1 MILTAVQR
9 QANTRAGAKYISN
22 PSMHSL
28 PVKTLLWVS
37 LIAVCL
43 LFTTRLQAD
52 SLPDFQ
58 SLVEKNGKTVVKIT
72 VTTESKGVDLRQAI
86 PDFNSDE
93 VPDFLKKFFEQMP
106 NMPDM
111 PKQEP
116 RPGQGFGSGF
126 IISADGYIV
135 TNTHVVEDA
144 TDIRVG
150 MQDRSSYKATLI
162 GSDKRSDI
170 ALLKIDANG
179 LPVADLGDS
188 DEVRVGQWVLAIGSP
203 FGFEYTAT
211 QGIVSAVARSL
222 PDDTYVPF
230 IQTDVAV
237 NPGNSGGPLFN
248 TDGKVIGV
256 NSQIYSRSGGY
267 MGLSFAI
274 PVNVAKDIVEQIKTK
289 GYASRGWL
297 GVTIQNVDQ
306 ALAESFGLKKPE
318 GALVAQLTEDSPAE
332 KSGLLVGDIILEFN
346 GSTVA
351 RSSDLPPLV
360 GSTPVNT
367 AVPVVVMRS
376 GDRVTV
382 DVTVGELEETVAH
395 AGGESRPGADNAG
408 LGATVQGL
416 TSEQKKTEGVSNG
429 VMIVDVTADGPAA
442 DAGIQKGDVLV
453 SFNRSKVESV
463 GQLRDLLKEA
473 PKGRSFPVLI
483 QRGGNPAFLAMTLNK
498 E

>member
-9 QANTRAGAKYISN
+9 QVDIPTGAKYISN
-22 PSMHSL
+22 PSTHSL
-28 PVKTLLWVS
+28 PVKSLFWVS
-37 LIAVCL
+37 LIIVCM

-58 SLVEKNGKTVVKIT
+58 SLVEKHGKTVVKIT
-72 VTTESKGVDLRQAI
+72 VTTESKAIDLREAI
-86 PDFNSDE
+86 PDFDSE
-93 VPDFLKKFFEQMP
+93 QVPEFLKKFFEQMP
-106 NMPDM
+106 NMP
-111 PKQEP
+111 KQEP
-116 RPGQGFGSGF
+116 RRGQGFGSGF
-126 IISADGYIV
+126 IISEDGYII

-150 MQDRSSYKATLI
+150 LQDRSSYKATLI

-170 ALLKIDANG
+170 ALLKIDAEG
-179 LPVADLGDS
+179 LPVSVLGDS
-188 DEVRVGQWVLAIGSP
+188 DDVRVGQWVLAIGSP

-248 TDGKVIGV
+248 TDGQVIGV

-318 GALVAQLTEDSPAE
+318 GALVAQLTKDSPAE
-332 KSGLLVGDIILEFN
+332 KSGLLVGDIILQFN
-346 GSTVA
+346 GGVVT

-360 GSTPVNT
+360 GSTPVNSS
-367 AVPVVVMRS
+367 VPVVVIR
-376 GDRVTV
+376 GGEEITV

-395 AGGESRPGADNAG
+395 VGGEGRSGSDSAG

-416 TSEQKKTEGVSNG
+416 TSEQKNAEGVSAG
-429 VMIVDVTADGPAA
+429 VMIVEISAEGPAA
-442 DAGIQKGDVLV
+442 KAGIKKGDVLV
-453 SFNRSKVESV
+453 SFNRSTVESV
-463 GQLRDLLKEA
+463 GQLRDLLKDA
-473 PKGRSFPVLI
+473 PRGQSFPVLI
-483 QRGGNPAFLAMTLNK
+483 QRGGNPTFLAMTLD
-498 E
+498 